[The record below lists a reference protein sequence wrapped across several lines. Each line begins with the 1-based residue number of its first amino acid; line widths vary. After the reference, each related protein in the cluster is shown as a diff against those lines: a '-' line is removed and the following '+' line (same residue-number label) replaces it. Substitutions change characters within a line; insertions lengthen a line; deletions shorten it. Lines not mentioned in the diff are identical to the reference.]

1 MDLTKANIL
10 VVDDDPSI
18 ALLLETTLTL
28 GGYHSV
34 TAITDAR
41 WAAHTFLTM
50 RPDLVLLDL
59 HMPHIDGYELL
70 QSLSME
76 LPVGAPVPVLVLTGD
91 LDVSAK
97 RSALKAG
104 AKDFVAK
111 PFDETELT
119 LRIKNL
125 LETRFLQ
132 LTLIR
137 ENETLEERVRERTM
151 ELEAARSEALDHL
164 ALAAEFRDDAT
175 GEHAQRV
182 GRVSALIARAMG
194 QPDEVVT
201 LLSRAAPLHDI
212 GKIGIRDSILLKPG
226 PLTKDEYR
234 EMQRHTHIGAR
245 ILASSKARMFR
256 KAKTAW
262 AAASGGSRPVSGSM
276 PGMPATPSIEVFI
289 VPVTLMLT
297 TA

>member
-1 MDLTKANIL
+1 MTKKKTGYSRCLVAASVGEQLFVVVRLHGDFVRFTSEERVYRMDLTKANIL

-97 RSALKAG
+97 RDALKAG
-104 AKDFVAK
+104 AKDFVSK
-111 PFDETELT
+111 PFDETELM

-137 ENETLEERVRERTM
+137 ENESLEERVRERTM

-182 GRVSALIARAMG
+182 GRVSALIARAMD
-194 QPDEVVT
+194 QPEEVVS
-201 LLSRAAPLHDI
+201 LLGRAAPLHDI
-212 GKIGIRDSILLKPG
+212 GKIGIPDSILLKPG
-226 PLTKDEYR
+226 ALTEDEFTLMR
-234 EMQRHTHIGAR
+234 RHTHIGAQ
-245 ILASSKARMFR
+245 ILSS
-256 KAKTAW
+256 
-262 AAASGGSRPVSGSM
+262 
-276 PGMPATPSIEVFI
+276 
-289 VPVTLMLT
+289 
-297 TA
+297 